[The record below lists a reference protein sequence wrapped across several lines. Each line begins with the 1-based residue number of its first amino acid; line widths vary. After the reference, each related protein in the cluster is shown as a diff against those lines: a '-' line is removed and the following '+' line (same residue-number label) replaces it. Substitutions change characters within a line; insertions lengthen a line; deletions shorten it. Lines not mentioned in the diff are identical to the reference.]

1 MSPPSVVIKGAT
13 GWIGRQTA
21 IKLVNKFRENLN
33 LTLINSNP
41 VDICIYNKH
50 YQTISPSSLKLDNQ
64 IDYFFDY
71 AFQTREKIESLEE
84 KQYVDVNLNLINH
97 SVEIVKKLR
106 PKTVVLTSSGAVYN
120 SSKYAQT
127 KKYKLYSE
135 LKAMQEQQITDVCK
149 ESGSNLI
156 IVRIFNLSGEG
167 MNKSKVYAFQEII
180 EKALK
185 NEEIIVKSSYQV
197 FRRYCDIGQLLDLLL
212 QLSFYEEN
220 ICFDSGG
227 QLIEIHRLV
236 EVVKTSL
243 NSNSPIFFEPI
254 DSLSTPDKYY
264 SSSDKYELLIRK
276 FLNQDSLSIE
286 SQVVKTAQDLIS
298 RGL

>member
-13 GWIGRQTA
+13 GWIGQQTA

-33 LTLINSNP
+33 LTLVSSNP

-50 YQTISPSSLKLDNQ
+50 YQTISPSSLKLDNK

-135 LKAMQEQQITDVCK
+135 LKAMQEQQITDACK
-149 ESGSNLI
+149 ESNSNLI

-185 NEEIIVKSSYQV
+185 SEEIIVKSRYQV

-254 DSLSTPDKYY
+254 DYLSTPDKYY
-264 SSSDKYELLIRK
+264 SSSDEYELLIRK

>member
-1 MSPPSVVIKGAT
+1 MSTPSVIIKGAT
-13 GWIGRQTA
+13 GWIGQQTA
-21 IKLVNKFRENLN
+21 MKLVNKFKENLN

-41 VDICIYNKH
+41 VNICIYNKQ
-50 YQTISPSSLKLDNQ
+50 YQTISPSSLKLDKQ
-64 IDYFFDY
+64 VDYFFDY
-71 AFQTREKIESLEE
+71 AFQTREKIESLGE
-84 KQYVDVNLNLINH
+84 KQYVEVNLNLINH

-120 SSKYAQT
+120 TSKYAQT
-127 KKYKLYSE
+127 TKYKLYSE
-135 LKAMQEQQITDVCK
+135 LKVMQEQHISDVCK

-167 MNKSKVYAFQEII
+167 INKSKVYAFQEII

-185 NEEIIVKSSYQV
+185 NEEIIVRSSHQV
-197 FRRYCDIGQLLDLLL
+197 FRRYCDIGHLLDLLL
-212 QLSFYEEN
+212 RLSFYEEH
-220 ICFDSGG
+220 ICFDTGG

-236 EVVKTSL
+236 EVIKTSL
-243 NSNSPIFFEPI
+243 NSNSPIFHEPI
-254 DSLSTPDKYY
+254 DYLSTPDKYY
-264 SSSDKYELLIRK
+264 SSSNKYELLIRK

-286 SQVVKTAQDLIS
+286 SQVVKTSQDLIS

>member
-1 MSPPSVVIKGAT
+1 MNSPSVIIKGAT
-13 GWIGRQTA
+13 GWIGQQTA
-21 IKLVNKFRENLN
+21 KKLVNKFRENLN

-41 VDICIYNKH
+41 AYICIHDKH
-50 YQTISPSSLKLDNQ
+50 YQTISPSSLNLDKQ

-71 AFQTREKIESLEE
+71 AFQTREKIESLGE

-120 SSKYAQT
+120 SSRYAQT
-127 KKYKLYSE
+127 KKHRLYSE
-135 LKAMQEQQITDVCK
+135 LKAMQERKIIDACK
-149 ESGSNLI
+149 ESGSSLI
-156 IVRIFNLSGEG
+156 IVRVFNLSGEG
-167 MNKSKVYAFQEII
+167 INKSKVYVFQEII

-212 QLSFYEEN
+212 QLSFNEEN

-243 NSNSPIFFEPI
+243 NSNSPILFEPI
-254 DSLSTPDKYY
+254 DYLSIPDKYY

-276 FLNQDSLSIE
+276 YLNQDSLPIE
-286 SQVVKTAQDLIS
+286 SQVIKTAQDLIS

>member
-1 MSPPSVVIKGAT
+1 
-13 GWIGRQTA
+13 
-21 IKLVNKFRENLN
+21 
-33 LTLINSNP
+33 
-41 VDICIYNKH
+41 
-50 YQTISPSSLKLDNQ
+50 
-64 IDYFFDY
+64 
-71 AFQTREKIESLEE
+71 
-84 KQYVDVNLNLINH
+84 
-97 SVEIVKKLR
+97 
-106 PKTVVLTSSGAVYN
+106 
-120 SSKYAQT
+120 
-127 KKYKLYSE
+127 
-135 LKAMQEQQITDVCK
+135 
-149 ESGSNLI
+149 
-156 IVRIFNLSGEG
+156 

-185 NEEIIVKSSYQV
+185 SEKIIVKSSYQV

-243 NSNSPIFFEPI
+243 NSRSPIFFEPI
-254 DSLSTPDKYY
+254 DYLSTPDKYY
-264 SSSDKYELLIRK
+264 SSSDEYELLIRK

>member
-13 GWIGRQTA
+13 GWIGQQTA

-33 LTLINSNP
+33 LTLVSSNP

-97 SVEIVKKLR
+97 SVEIVKKLH

-185 NEEIIVKSSYQV
+185 SEEIIVKSSYQV

-254 DSLSTPDKYY
+254 DYLSTPDKYY
-264 SSSDKYELLIRK
+264 SNSDKYELLIRK

>member
-33 LTLINSNP
+33 LTLISSNP

-71 AFQTREKIESLEE
+71 AFQTREKIDSLEE